1 YGGSKMSVLIKQIH
15 SRFGTI
21 PMLLVAAL
29 IISASV
35 AVIASQDKSKS
46 LSGNW
51 ALTISLEGGGNDQT
65 PVALSFV
72 DAGGKLSG
80 KVSVTDV
87 VNTST
92 GPQRSATAT
101 DMLMTD
107 LKFNGKDL
115 SFKVIN
121 GEDSFTGELAKINDD
136 LFTGVWESPIGE
148 RWKGSKVKF
157 SGTLKMARTK

>member
-1 YGGSKMSVLIKQIH
+1 MSVLIKQIH

-29 IISASV
+29 FISASV

-65 PVALSFV
+65 PAALSFV

-101 DMLMTD
+101 DMVMTD

-121 GEDSFTGELAKINDD
+121 GEDSFIGELAKINDD

-157 SGTLKMARTK
+157 SGTLKMARTR